1 MSDTTLKR
9 NCVINPATDRAV
21 KADGKIG
28 QRVISSRQ
36 KQKERKAAPAP
47 APAPKPA
54 PAPAPSQSDYIT
66 APVIKDVEDT
76 PFINEPTTGT
86 GKYNL
91 PERVKFIKQI
101 KQLVKGIKNGDCVEP
116 KKFGSRDGYSVRD
129 IINLEEVIGTP
140 SAYGVIYLTT
150 IKGAPKSFKIASKL
164 FEPTTGNKNEVK
176 VMEDTTN
183 NLILTEKSR
192 HFLALYNNTTC
203 RDDKLQKKMRLLSI
217 NELAHGDLKGLIS
230 KSAVM
235 GNDNLVY
242 NLLLQVIISIATFQ
256 KHTKLY
262 HNDCHFG
269 NFLYQKNIEK
279 GHYQYRVGV
288 EDYYL
293 PSCDYNMMIYDFGIS
308 KKITND
314 INGGRYVL
322 ADYLRIMNAF
332 INSNDRG
339 WCNGNFIKDKVSKDI
354 ASMKREMML
363 KFVFDDPLNTPDKII
378 KFIAQKIPAFSKLR
392 PPKIINTKAFVI

>member
-28 QRVISSRQ
+28 QRVIASRQ

-47 APAPKPA
+47 APAPSPA
-54 PAPAPSQSDYIT
+54 PAPA
-66 APVIKDVEDT
+66 AKPVIKDVDDT
-76 PFINEPTTGT
+76 PFINEPTTAT

-91 PERVKFIKQI
+91 PERVKFINQI
-101 KQLVKGIKNGDCVEP
+101 KELVKGIKNGDCVEP
-116 KKFGSRDGYSVRD
+116 KKFGSRDGYSVRN
-129 IINLEEVIGTP
+129 IINLEQVIGTP

-150 IKGAPKSFKIASKL
+150 IKGAPTSFKIASKL
-164 FEPTTGNKNEVK
+164 FKPTTGNKNEVK
-176 VMEDTTN
+176 IMEHITK

-203 RDDKLQKKMRLLSI
+203 KDKKLEEKIQLLSI

-230 KSAVM
+230 KKDVM
-235 GNDNLVY
+235 GDDKLVY
-242 NLLLQVIISIATFQ
+242 NLLVQVIISIATFQ
-256 KHTKLY
+256 KEMKMH
-262 HNDCHFG
+262 HNDCHYG

-279 GHYQYRVGV
+279 GHYHYRVGV

-293 PSCDYNMMIYDFGIS
+293 PACDYNMMIYDFGLA

-314 INGGRYVL
+314 LIGGRYIMI
-322 ADYLRIMNAF
+322 DYARIINAF
-332 INSNDRG
+332 INKRDGG
-339 WCNGNFIKDKVSKDI
+339 WCDGNFISDKVSKDI
-354 ASMKREMML
+354 KNMHRELML

-378 KFIAQKIPAFSKLR
+378 NFIAQKIPAFSKLR
-392 PPKIINTKAFVI
+392 PPKIINTKPFVI

>member
-21 KADGKIG
+21 RADGKLG
-28 QRVISSRQ
+28 QRIIAARQ
-36 KQKERKAAPAP
+36 KQKDKKAAPAP
-47 APAPKPA
+47 APTPTPAAAP
-54 PAPAPSQSDYIT
+54 I
-66 APVIKDVEDT
+66 IKDVEDT
-76 PFINEPTTGT
+76 PFINEPTTAT

-91 PERVKFIKQI
+91 PERVKFIKKI
-101 KQLVKGIKNGDCVEP
+101 KQLVKDIKNGDCVEP
-116 KKFGSRDGYSVRD
+116 KKFGSRDGYTVRN
-129 IINLEEVIGTP
+129 IINLEQVIGTP

-150 IKGAPKSFKIASKL
+150 IKGAPPSYKIASKL
-164 FEPTTGNKNEVK
+164 FKPSSGNQNEVK
-176 VMEDTTN
+176 IMDYITN
-183 NLILTEKSR
+183 NIILTEKSR

-203 RDDKLQKKMRLLSI
+203 MDNKLQEKIRLLSI

-230 KSAVM
+230 KNAVM

-242 NLLLQVIISIATFQ
+242 NLLLQVIISIATFHKQ
-256 KHTKLY
+256 TKLY
-262 HNDCHFG
+262 HNDCHYG

-279 GHYQYRVGV
+279 GHYHYRVGV

-293 PSCDYNMMIYDFGIS
+293 PSCDYNMMIYDFGLA

-314 INGGRYVL
+314 LVGGRYVL

-332 INSNDRG
+332 INKTDGG
-339 WCNGNFIKDKVSKDI
+339 WCDGNLIKDKVSKDI
-354 ASMKREMML
+354 ARMRKDMMF

-378 KFIAQKIPAFSKLR
+378 KYFAQQIPAFTKLR
-392 PPKIINTKAFVI
+392 PPKIINTKSFVI

>member
-36 KQKERKAAPAP
+36 KQKERKAAPKP
-47 APAPKPA
+47 TPAPKPVPTPA
-54 PAPAPSQSDYIT
+54 PAPAP
-66 APVIKDVEDT
+66 APVIKDVDDT
-76 PFINEPTTGT
+76 PFINEPTTTT

-101 KQLVKGIKNGDCVEP
+101 KELVKGIKNGDCVEP
-116 KKFGSRDGYSVRD
+116 KKFGSRDGYSVRN
-129 IINLEEVIGTP
+129 IINLEQVIGTP

-150 IKGAPKSFKIASKL
+150 IKGAPTSFKIASKL
-164 FEPTTGNKNEVK
+164 FEPTAGNNNEVK
-176 VMEDTTN
+176 IMENITN

-203 RDDKLQKKMRLLSI
+203 KDNKLQKKMRLLSI

-235 GNDNLVY
+235 GDDKLVY
-242 NLLLQVIISIATFQ
+242 NLLLQVIISIATFHKQ
-256 KHTKLY
+256 TKLY

-279 GHYQYRVGV
+279 GHYHYRVGA

-293 PSCDYNMMIYDFGIS
+293 PSCDYNMMIYDFGLS

-314 INGGRYVL
+314 IDGGRYVIT
-322 ADYLRIMNAF
+322 DYLRIMNAF
-332 INSNDRG
+332 INEKDGG
-339 WCNGNFIKDKVSKDI
+339 WCDGNFIKDKVSKDI
-354 ASMKREMML
+354 SGMKREMML

-378 KFIAQKIPAFSKLR
+378 KYVAQKTTALSKLR
-392 PPKIINTKAFVI
+392 PPKIINTKSFVI

>member
-28 QRVISSRQ
+28 QRVIASRQ
-36 KQKERKAAPAP
+36 KQKERKAAP
-47 APAPKPA
+47 KPA
-54 PAPAPSQSDYIT
+54 PTPSPTPAKK
-66 APVIKDVEDT
+66 PVIKDVEDT
-76 PFINEPTTGT
+76 PFINEPSTAT

-101 KQLVKGIKNGDCVEP
+101 KQLVKDIKDGDCVEP
-116 KKFGSRDGYSVRD
+116 KKFGNRDGYSVRD

-150 IKGAPKSFKIASKL
+150 IKGAPASYKIASKL
-164 FEPTTGNKNEVK
+164 FKPTTGNNNEVK
-176 VMEDTTN
+176 IMNNITK

-192 HFLALYNNTTC
+192 HFLALYNNTKC
-203 RDDKLQKKMRLLSI
+203 KDNKLEEKVRLLSI

-230 KSAVM
+230 KNVVM

-242 NLLLQVIISIATFQ
+242 NLLLQVIISIATFHKQ
-256 KHTKLY
+256 TKLY

-269 NFLYQKNIEK
+269 NFLYQKNIEN
-279 GHYQYRVGV
+279 GYYQYQLGS
-288 EDYYL
+288 ENYYL
-293 PSCDYNMMIYDFGIS
+293 PSCEYNMMIYDFGLA

-314 INGGRYVL
+314 LSGGRYVI
-322 ADYLRIMNAF
+322 ADYARIMNAF
-332 INSNDRG
+332 INAKDGG
-339 WCNGNFIKDKVSKDI
+339 WCDGNLISDKVSKDI
-354 ASMKREMML
+354 KSMQREL
-363 KFVFDDPLNTPDKII
+363 ITNYVFDDPLNTPDKII
-378 KFIAQKIPAFSKLR
+378 NFVAKRIALLTKLR
-392 PPKIINTKAFVI
+392 PPKIINTKSFVI

>member
-47 APAPKPA
+47 APAPEPK
-54 PAPAPSQSDYIT
+54 
-66 APVIKDVEDT
+66 PVIKDVEDT
-76 PFINEPTTGT
+76 PFINEPTTAT

-101 KQLVKGIKNGDCVEP
+101 KQLVKGINNDDCVEP
-116 KKFGSRDGYSVRD
+116 KKFGNRDGYSVRD
-129 IINLEEVIGTP
+129 IINMEEVIGTP

-164 FEPTTGNKNEVK
+164 FKDDADNRNEVK
-176 VMEDTTN
+176 IMDHITN
-183 NLILTEKSR
+183 KLILTEKSR
-192 HFLALYNNTTC
+192 HFLALYNNSRC
-203 RDDKLQKKMRLLSI
+203 KDKGLQPKIRLLSI

-256 KHTKLY
+256 KQTKLY

-279 GHYQYRVGV
+279 GHYQYRVGG

-314 INGGRYVL
+314 INGGRYVI

-332 INSNDRG
+332 INAKDGG
-339 WCNGNFIKDKVSKDI
+339 WCDGNFIKDKVSKDI

-378 KFIAQKIPAFSKLR
+378 KFVAQKIPAFSKLR
-392 PPKIINTKAFVI
+392 PPKIINAKSFVI

>member
-47 APAPKPA
+47 APAPEPK
-54 PAPAPSQSDYIT
+54 
-66 APVIKDVEDT
+66 PVIKDVEDT
-76 PFINEPTTGT
+76 PFINEPTTAT

-101 KQLVKGIKNGDCVEP
+101 KQLVKGINNDDCVEP
-116 KKFGSRDGYSVRD
+116 KKFGNRDGYSVRD
-129 IINLEEVIGTP
+129 IINMEEVIGTP

-164 FEPTTGNKNEVK
+164 FKDDADNRNEVK
-176 VMEDTTN
+176 IMDHITN
-183 NLILTEKSR
+183 KLILTEKSR
-192 HFLALYNNTTC
+192 HFLALYNNSRC
-203 RDDKLQKKMRLLSI
+203 KDKGLQPKIRLLSI

-256 KHTKLY
+256 KQTKLY

-314 INGGRYVL
+314 INGGRYVI

-332 INSNDRG
+332 INAKDGG
-339 WCNGNFIKDKVSKDI
+339 WCDGNFIKDKVSKDI

-378 KFIAQKIPAFSKLR
+378 KFVAQKIPAFSKLR
-392 PPKIINTKAFVI
+392 PPKIINAKSFVI

>member
-9 NCVINPATDRAV
+9 TCVINPATDRAV

-28 QRVISSRQ
+28 QRVIAARQ

-47 APAPKPA
+47 APKAVPKPA
-54 PAPAPSQSDYIT
+54 PKTAPKVDKK
-66 APVIKDVEDT
+66 PVIKDVEDT
-76 PFINEPTTGT
+76 PFINEPTTAT

-101 KQLVKGIKNGDCVEP
+101 KQLVKDIKNGDCVEP
-116 KKFGSRDGYSVRD
+116 KKFGSRDGYTVRD
-129 IINLEEVIGTP
+129 IINLEQVIGTP

-150 IKGAPKSFKIASKL
+150 IKGAPSSYKIASKL
-164 FEPTTGNKNEVK
+164 FKPTTGNQNEVK
-176 VMEDTTN
+176 IMDYITN
-183 NLILTEKSR
+183 NIILTEKSR
-192 HFLALYNNTTC
+192 HFLALYNNTRC
-203 RDDKLQKKMRLLSI
+203 MDNKLQEKIRLLSI

-230 KSAVM
+230 KNAVM

-242 NLLLQVIISIATFQ
+242 NLLLQVMISIATFQ
-256 KHTKLY
+256 KQTKLY
-262 HNDCHFG
+262 HYDCHYG

-279 GHYQYRVGV
+279 GHYHYRVGV

-293 PSCDYNMMIYDFGIS
+293 PSCDYNMMIYDFGIA

-314 INGGRYVL
+314 LASGRYVL

-332 INSNDRG
+332 INANDGG
-339 WCNGNFIKDKVSKDI
+339 WCDGNLIKDKVSKDI
-354 ASMKREMML
+354 ASMRREMMMN
-363 KFVFDDPLNTPDKII
+363 FVFDDPLNTPDKII
-378 KFIAQKIPAFSKLR
+378 KYFAQQIPAFTKLR
-392 PPKIINTKAFVI
+392 PPKIINTKPFVI